1 MLVEEDLGEVAQ
13 MNGKCTIDIGGA
25 NLEMYVMSKKKIE
38 KPDGDSYYQLV
49 LRRTPV

>member
-1 MLVEEDLGEVAQ
+1 